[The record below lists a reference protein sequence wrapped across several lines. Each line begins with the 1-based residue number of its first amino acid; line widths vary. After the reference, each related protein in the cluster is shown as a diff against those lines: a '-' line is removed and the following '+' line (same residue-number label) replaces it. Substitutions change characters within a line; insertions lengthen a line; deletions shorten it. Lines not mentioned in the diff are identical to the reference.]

1 MCDLDSV
8 YYCFKEQHKR
18 HILENFND
26 CEDKL
31 YYVDILE
38 YKTSYKNFIKKLFYL
53 LSYSENIKRVEYL
66 EIIDLLTSERVI
78 DRLNGLKRCKNY
90 IKIK

>member
-8 YYCFKEQHKR
+8 YYCFKEQYKKR
-18 HILENFND
+18 LLEEYHSNS
-26 CEDKL
+26 DKI

-38 YKTSYKNFIKKLFYL
+38 YKKPYKDFINKIIYL
-53 LSYSENIKRVEYL
+53 LGSTTNFKNDIYL
-66 EIIDLLTSERVI
+66 QIVDLLTSDKVI
-78 DRLNGLKRCKNY
+78 DRLNGLKRCKDF